1 MGSDSCLMMSIAA
14 NNKDDSN
21 AKMKILNEPDIPVTF
36 ELFNRNPLI
45 FFISTK
51 MLKNLLRL
59 MFYFSQNIPL
69 L

>member
-14 NNKDDSN
+14 NNKDDSI
-21 AKMKILNEPDIPVTF
+21 AKMKILDEPDIPVTF

>member
-1 MGSDSCLMMSIAA
+1 MMSIAA
-14 NNKDDSN
+14 NNKDDSI
-21 AKMKILNEPDIPVTF
+21 AKLKILDEPDIPVTF